1 MRVFILNSAPGV
13 GETSL
18 INKLNTT
25 IKEDFAFFDGDDV
38 GRIVP
43 YQLNKKWLNLI
54 QDNLVCCAANCT
66 KYNINN
72 IVISF
77 VFPTTERVE
86 RIKNKLIDHGFD
98 VIHIALTCEK
108 EELLRRLRERNNQK
122 IVDIESGVKYN
133 EMIKDLDA
141 DFLINT
147 TKLSKK
153 KVANELLKIINDI

>member
-1 MRVFILNSAPGV
+1 MRVFLLNSAPGV
-13 GETSL
+13 GKTSL

-43 YQLNKKWLNLI
+43 YKLTKRWLNLI

-77 VFPTTERVE
+77 VFPTTERIE
-86 RIKNKLIDHGFD
+86 RIRNKLIDHKFD
-98 VIHIALTCEK
+98 VIHIALICEK
-108 EELLRRLRERNNQK
+108 EELLRRLRQRNSQK

-141 DFLINT
+141 DFLIDT
-147 TKLSKK
+147 T
-153 KVANELLKIINDI
+153 